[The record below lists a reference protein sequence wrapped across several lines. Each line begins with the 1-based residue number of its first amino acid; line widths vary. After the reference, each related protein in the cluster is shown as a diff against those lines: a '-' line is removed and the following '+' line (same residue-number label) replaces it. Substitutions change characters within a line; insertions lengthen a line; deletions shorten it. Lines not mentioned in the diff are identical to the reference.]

1 MPATTRP
8 AGIAVAVALLAM
20 TSLSPA
26 AHADGQPADILLLA
40 GPDGQAVTLRRED
53 LARHPIS
60 TARVFFS
67 TGHGPVEA
75 SFEGVLLCTLLEEA
89 GLTEEATRNAILRRV
104 FTITGR
110 DGYQVVLSGGEIAP
124 MFGGAQ
130 VLAARAQDGKPVEG
144 LARLVVP
151 GDKSGGRHVDDII
164 RIEAAE
170 GAPP

>member
-1 MPATTRP
+1 MPAATRL
-8 AGIAVAVALLAM
+8 ARIAIAIVLLAM
-20 TSLSPA
+20 GSLSPPA
-26 AHADGQPADILLLA
+26 RADGQPTDALLLA

-53 LARHPIS
+53 LARHPAS

-75 SFEGVLLCTLLEEA
+75 SFEGVLLWTLLEEA
-89 GLTEEATRNAILRRV
+89 GLTEEATKNAILRRV
-104 FTITGR
+104 FTVTGR

-130 VLAARAQDGKPVEG
+130 ALVAHAQDGEPVEG
-144 LARLVVP
+144 LARLVLP

-164 RIEAAE
+164 RIEATD
-170 GAPP
+170 GVAP